1 MTYGEV
7 AKEEV
12 KEIIGKLSALQNEM
26 VTNKPILPLV
36 DDLPDVKFWN
46 DYLEKQ
52 KVLHGFT
59 PAWYESSWLYVECYL
74 YRRIKQAFQLSSAL
88 KEYDPFRKQKNESFL
103 SEMDSVVYLLSALN
117 DILLK
122 FQNRGS
128 KEDIYNAF
136 RMFLQGGHKEILPT
150 SALLASVLV
159 TGREEMQVALWGNK
173 WDLSIS
179 SGKENVHDNPL
190 LHLEEMKEKII
201 VDDTEV
207 VWQILQDAS
216 NTSNEVQI
224 DIVLDNAGFELFVD
238 LCFMH
243 FLQATNLVKKI
254 RFHVKCMPW
263 FVSDT
268 LQIDLEWLL
277 KTLSESD
284 NEILIK
290 YSKEWSEKFS
300 LGEWTIEKEIFWT
313 LPHDYS
319 EMKTT
324 DANLYNK
331 LSQSH
336 IVIFKGD
343 LNYRKLTGD
352 RQWIETTPFIEA
364 LNGFLPT
371 SIVSLRTVKANV
383 IVGLKAGIAENLS
396 KISTNWKFSGD
407 FAVIQCVRS

>member
-1 MTYGEV
+1 MCQDEHSIEMTYGEV

-12 KEIIGKLSALQNEM
+12 KGSIGKLYALENEM
-26 VTNKPILPLV
+26 VTNKPVLPLV

-46 DYLEKQ
+46 DYSEKQ
-52 KVLHGFT
+52 KVLYGFP
-59 PAWYESSWLYVECYL
+59 PAWYASSWLYVECYF
-74 YRRIKQAFQLSSAL
+74 YRRIKEAFQLSSAL
-88 KEYDPFRKQKNESFL
+88 REYDPFQKQKNESFL
-103 SEMDSVVYLLSALN
+103 SEMDSVVHLLSALN
-117 DILLK
+117 VTLLK
-122 FQNRGS
+122 FQNRDS
-128 KEDIYNAF
+128 KEDTYNSF
-136 RMFLQGGHKEILPT
+136 RIFL
-150 SALLASVLV
+150 
-159 TGREEMQVALWGNK
+159 QVALWGNK
-173 WDLSIS
+173 WDLCMANSE
-179 SGKENVHDNPL
+179 ENVHDNPL

-207 VWQILQDAS
+207 VWQILQDAN
-216 NTSNEVQI
+216 NTSKEVQI

-238 LCFMH
+238 LCFMY

-254 RFHVKCMPW
+254 RFHVKCIPW

-268 LQIDLEWLL
+268 HQNDLQWLL

-284 NEILIK
+284 HEILIK

-300 LGEWTIEKEIFWT
+300 SGEWTIEKEIFWT

-319 EMKTT
+319 EMKAT

-336 IVIFKGD
+336 ILIFKGD

-352 RQWIETTPFIEA
+352 RQWMETTPFMKA
-364 LNGFLPT
+364 LNGFSPT
-371 SIVSLRTVKANV
+371 SIVSLRTVKSNV
-383 IVGLKAGIAENLS
+383 IVGLKAEISENLS

-407 FAVIQCVRS
+407 FAVIQCARN